1 MEKENETVIMVNNV
15 EFRKKDIE
23 ELSDYVNTLQ
33 NAYAQSEF
41 ECNLFKKKY
50 LEKLEENGKLKMQIK
65 DMELKNN

>member
-1 MEKENETVIMVNNV
+1 MEKENEAVITVNNV

-41 ECNLFKKKY
+41 ECNLF
-50 LEKLEENGKLKMQIK
+50 L
-65 DMELKNN
+65 

>member
-1 MEKENETVIMVNNV
+1 MEKENEAVIMVNNV

-41 ECNLFKKKY
+41 ECSLFKKKY
-50 LEKLEENGKLKMQIK
+50 LEKLEENEKLKMQIK